1 MAVRNTPK
9 LTEILKK
16 FQEAQRKTA
25 TELAATPEGI
35 VSQAQAGADNTVQ
48 APVVPT
54 PAVDGV
60 PPVSTASDVAAAA
73 QEVEAASEQVVDA
86 KEALKAVTDDFINE
100 HTAALKKEAQI
111 FGELFAASCIDR
123 MNKTAALQQAE
134 QDAYLTALET
144 FGRWHGEEEL
154 MNKTAAIYDEA
165 YFTTLAKYADLES
178 VEELKTAL
186 AETPEALPPEVINA
200 VLAASGVDPMTVQ
213 DTDDEEFGEA
223 GESEE
228 DSSEAEDSGEEEE
241 GDDAED
247 SDEEKEA
254 PRTTT
259 ADALVEAANAASSNA
274 AAIKSIAEAADALA
288 AEGEYA
294 EDDEA
299 YEDAV
304 DGADGGALGA
314 AEALGLPAEAPIA
327 DSYVDEEG
335 NVDLPKIASQAYDN
349 VIAYLANGVR

>member
-35 VSQAQAGADNTVQ
+35 VSQAPASADDTVQ
-48 APVVPT
+48 DS
-54 PAVDGV
+54 AVLASAADSV
-60 PPVSTASDVAAAA
+60 PPVSTAGDAAAA
-73 QEVEAASEQVVDA
+73 QEVKAASEQVVDA

-100 HTAALKKEAQI
+100 HTAALKKEAQV

-134 QDAYLTALET
+134 QDAYLTTLET
-144 FGRWHGEEEL
+144 FGSWHDETEL

-165 YFTTLAKYADLES
+165 YFTTLAKYAGLES
-178 VEELKTAL
+178 VEELQAAL

-200 VLAASGVDPMTVQ
+200 ALAASGIDPMTVKNI
-213 DTDDEEFGEA
+213 DGKEDEEEL
-223 GESEE
+223 
-228 DSSEAEDSGEEEE
+228 DEAEDSEEGSGEEDESDEEEE
-241 GDDAED
+241 
-247 SDEEKEA
+247 A
-254 PRTTT
+254 PRATV
-259 ADALVEAANAASSNA
+259 ADALAEAANAASSNA

-304 DGADGGALGA
+304 DGVDGEALGA

-327 DSYVDEEG
+327 GSYVDDEG
-335 NVDLPKIASQAYDN
+335 NIDLPKIASQAYDN

>member
-35 VSQAQAGADNTVQ
+35 VSQTPAGADDTVQ
-48 APVVPT
+48 DSAVLAP
-54 PAVDGV
+54 AADSV
-60 PPVSTASDVAAAA
+60 PPVSTAGDAAAA
-73 QEVEAASEQVVDA
+73 QEVKAASEQVVDA

-134 QDAYLTALET
+134 QDAYLTTLET
-144 FGRWHGEEEL
+144 FGSWHDEEEL

-165 YFTTLAKYADLES
+165 YFTTLAKYAGLES
-178 VEELKTAL
+178 VEELQAAL

-200 VLAASGVDPMTVQ
+200 VLAASGVDQMTVQ

-228 DSSEAEDSGEEEE
+228 DSSEEEE

>member
-25 TELAATPEGI
+25 TELAETPEGI
-35 VSQAQAGADNTVQ
+35 VSQAQAGTDNTVQ

-73 QEVEAASEQVVDA
+73 QEVETASEQVVDA

-100 HTAALKKEAQI
+100 HTAALKKEAQV

-134 QDAYLTALET
+134 QDAYLTTLET
-144 FGRWHGEEEL
+144 FGSWHDETEL

-165 YFTTLAKYADLES
+165 YFTTLAKYAGLES
-178 VEELKTAL
+178 VEELQAAL
-186 AETPEALPPEVINA
+186 AETPEALPPEVVNA
-200 VLAASGVDPMTVQ
+200 ALTASGIDPMAIQ
-213 DTDDEEFGEA
+213 GIADEEPAEDDDEDDEEDTPH
-223 GESEE
+223 SPV
-228 DSSEAEDSGEEEE
+228 SEAL
-241 GDDAED
+241 A
-247 SDEEKEA
+247 
-254 PRTTT
+254 
-259 ADALVEAANAASSNA
+259 EAANAASSNA
-274 AAIKSIAEAADALA
+274 EAIKSIAEAADALA
-288 AEGEYA
+288 AEGQY
-294 EDDEA
+294 EDDE
-299 YEDAV
+299 DVV
-304 DGADGGALGA
+304 DGVD
-314 AEALGLPAEAPIA
+314 AEAPDAEAPDPSEILGLPAEASIA

-349 VIAYLANGVR
+349 VIAYLDNGVC

>member
-1 MAVRNTPK
+1 MLIMPTTTTDFQALADGIVNDFFSEHVPLADGIAKVAVAREFTPEEVTR
-9 LTEILKK
+9 LTEKTNMAASL
-16 FQEAQRKTA
+16 FFLKTA
-25 TELAATPEGI
+25 
-35 VSQAQAGADNTVQ
+35 ADKK
-48 APVVPT
+48 
-54 PAVDGV
+54 
-60 PPVSTASDVAAAA
+60 A
-73 QEVEAASEQVVDA
+73 QEVKAASEQVVDA

-100 HTAALKKEAQI
+100 HTAALKKEAQV

-134 QDAYLTALET
+134 QDAYLTTLET
-144 FGRWHGEEEL
+144 FGSWHDETEL

-165 YFTTLAKYADLES
+165 YFTTLAKYAGLES
-178 VEELKTAL
+178 VEELQAAL

-200 VLAASGVDPMTVQ
+200 ALAASGIDPMTVKNI
-213 DTDDEEFGEA
+213 DGKEDEEEL
-223 GESEE
+223 
-228 DSSEAEDSGEEEE
+228 DEAEDSEEGSGEEDESDEEEE
-241 GDDAED
+241 
-247 SDEEKEA
+247 A
-254 PRTTT
+254 PRATV
-259 ADALVEAANAASSNA
+259 ADALAEAANAASSNA

-304 DGADGGALGA
+304 DGVDGEALGA

-327 DSYVDEEG
+327 GSYVDDEG
-335 NVDLPKIASQAYDN
+335 NIDLPKIASQAYDN